1 MNKQLC
7 RPWVIAVLTVLL
19 VALDQWTKYLAVLF
33 LKDQDPFV
41 IIDGVFELHYLENR
55 GAAFGILQGQKV
67 IFLICTVLVLAVLA
81 FYYNRMPLEKKYQPL
96 RAVGVLLGAGAVG
109 NLIDRMVQSYVVD
122 FFYFELINFP
132 IFNVADIYV
141 TTAAVAL
148 IVLVIFFY
156 KDEDFVFLG
165 SRKDKKQKFRTDR
178 QVKKWNSELLL

>member
-19 VALDQWTKYLAVLF
+19 EALDQWTKYLAVLF

-67 IFLICTVLVLAVLA
+67 FFLICTVLVLAVLA

-122 FFYFELINFP
+122 FLYFKLIDFP
-132 IFNVADIYV
+132 IFNVADCYV
-141 TTAAVAL
+141 TAGAILLAIL
-148 IVLVIFFY
+148 ILFVY
-156 KDEDFVFLG
+156 KDEELGFL
-165 SRKDKKQKFRTDR
+165 SLKKKH
-178 QVKKWNSELLL
+178 E